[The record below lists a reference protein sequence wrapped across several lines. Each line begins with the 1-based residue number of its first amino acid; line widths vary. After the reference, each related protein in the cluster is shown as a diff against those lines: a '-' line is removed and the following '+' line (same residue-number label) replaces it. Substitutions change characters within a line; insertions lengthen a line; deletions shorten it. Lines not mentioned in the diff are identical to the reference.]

1 MQTIVYDL
9 RFLVVNKRRSREILV
24 PVSVHPIL
32 GGHSRWREGGREGV
46 REGVREGGRKKEE
59 QSSSL
64 ALARASGQ
72 AALPS

>member
-9 RFLVVNKRRSREILV
+9 RYLVVNKRRSREILV
-24 PVSVHPIL
+24 PVSVHPPYP
-32 GGHSRWREGGREGV
+32 GRAFSMEGG